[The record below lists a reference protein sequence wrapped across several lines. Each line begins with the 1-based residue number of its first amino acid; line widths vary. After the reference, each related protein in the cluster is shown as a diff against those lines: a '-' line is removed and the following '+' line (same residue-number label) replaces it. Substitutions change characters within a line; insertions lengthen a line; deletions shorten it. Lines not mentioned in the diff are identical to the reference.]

1 MGNTETVT
9 FSRKMFAR
17 HGLGPETVEKKSLAS
32 SYGPDSQQLGNIKA
46 EMTSPV
52 RLLKATEPAKMGT
65 SKGRMWVSVNGL

>member
-52 RLLKATEPAKMGT
+52 RLL
-65 SKGRMWVSVNGL
+65 